1 MDRHGGERRADH
13 LATTSSFHTDGGHHY
28 HEFRQDHLH
37 GAHHYHQPD
46 HRHHHNLNGEQNA
59 STGYHL
65 NGSSN
70 HSLPLSGQKRL
81 LSHPNGIDCGGFV
94 KLYVVGIPR
103 EATEQDISAVF
114 GEYGHILEVVLLKDK
129 RTGLQQ
135 ECCFVKYATI
145 EQAERAIGA
154 FHSQYTFPGAVI
166 PIKVKYA
173 DGERERLGDYLLY
186 DNFTVLFVMI
196 FLQCPSDVV
205 LLDALGSIKFHAT
218 SHSIR
223 LSAWRM
229 QPSSNLKGALVRMS
243 TSCYHEGLSECFC
256 CQIFSPFGVIEEIF
270 IVRDEFKQNRDPKKP
285 RIGDSRPAP
294 YLNDPSN
301 GPMQSNEIQHVKS
314 SHSGCKSATITS
326 NGTTPVSHAC
336 DSVAEIEDTIECD
349 WSEHVSPDGDLYY
362 YNCITCESRW
372 EKPEEYALY
381 EQELDNFED
390 QQQQLQES
398 KLHVLSSPEQ
408 WTRKKFCG
416 EHFTGNGE
424 IEGSALYLFGCPL
437 NCILH

>member
-13 LATTSSFHTDGGHHY
+13 LATTSSFPTDGGHHY
-28 HEFRQDHLH
+28 HDFRQDHLH

-81 LSHPNGIDCGGFV
+81 LPHPNGVDCGGFV

-154 FHSQYTFPGAVI
+154 FHSQYTFPGAAI

-173 DGERERLGDYLLY
+173 DGERERLGSFGAHVHKLY
-186 DNFTVLFVMI
+186 VGCLNR
-196 FLQCPSDVV
+196 Q
-205 LLDALGSIKFHAT
+205 
-218 SHSIR
+218 
-223 LSAWRM
+223 
-229 QPSSNLKGALVRMS
+229 SSKW
-243 TSCYHEGLSECFC
+243 EIEE
-256 CQIFSPFGVIEEIF
+256 IFSSFGVIEEIF
-270 IVRDEFKQNRDPKKP
+270 IVRDEFKQNRGCAFVQFSSRHMAAAAIQALHGKFVMRGCDQPLIVRFADPKKP
-285 RIGDSRPAP
+285 RIGDLRPAP

-301 GPMQSNEIQHVKS
+301 GPIQSNEMQHVKS
-314 SHSGCKSATITS
+314 SHSGCKTATITS

-336 DSVAEIEDTIECD
+336 DSVAEIEHAIECD

-362 YNCITCESRW
+362 YNCVTCESRW

-398 KLHVLSSPEQ
+398 KLPVLSSPEVSEAQ
-408 WTRKKFCG
+408 K
-416 EHFTGNGE
+416 
-424 IEGSALYLFGCPL
+424 A
-437 NCILH
+437 

>member
-13 LATTSSFHTDGGHHY
+13 LATTSSFPTDSAHY
-28 HEFRQDHLH
+28 YHDFRQDHLH

-46 HRHHHNLNGEQNA
+46 HRHHHNLNSEQNA

-65 NGSSN
+65 NASSN

-81 LSHPNGIDCGGFV
+81 LSHPNGVDCGGFV

-103 EATEQDISAVF
+103 EATEQDIGAVF

-154 FHSQYTFPGAVI
+154 FHSQYTFPGALI

-173 DGERERLGDYLLY
+173 DGERERLGSFGAHVHKLY
-186 DNFTVLFVMI
+186 VGCLNR
-196 FLQCPSDVV
+196 Q
-205 LLDALGSIKFHAT
+205 
-218 SHSIR
+218 
-223 LSAWRM
+223 
-229 QPSSNLKGALVRMS
+229 SSKW
-243 TSCYHEGLSECFC
+243 EIEE
-256 CQIFSPFGVIEEIF
+256 IFSPFGVIEEIF
-270 IVRDEFKQNRDPKKP
+270 IVRDEFKQNRGCAFVQFSSRHMAAAAIQALHGKFVMRGCDQPLIVRFADPKKP

-294 YLNDPSN
+294 YMNDPSN
-301 GPMQSNEIQHVKS
+301 GPMQSNEKQHVKS
-314 SHSGCKSATITS
+314 SHSGCKTTTITS

-336 DSVAEIEDTIECD
+336 DSVAEIEHTIECD

-362 YNCITCESRW
+362 YNCVTCESRW

-398 KLHVLSSPEQ
+398 KLHVHSSPEVSEAQ
-408 WTRKKFCG
+408 K
-416 EHFTGNGE
+416 
-424 IEGSALYLFGCPL
+424 A
-437 NCILH
+437 